1 MLANGRLSH
10 RRVQCM
16 RRREFIAGLGGAAA
30 CPLVAH
36 AHQQMPTIGFLNLN
50 LVDNFL
56 AGFRQNL
63 KEFGYVEGQNVAIQ
77 YTSAQGRFDDLP
89 RLATDL
95 VDRKVSLIVAGD
107 IASALAVRAAS
118 SNVILIFLVGADPV
132 KLGLVNNLNRPSGN
146 ATGIAWFIS
155 QLEAKRIG
163 LLHELRPDV
172 TNVAVLLNPNFPPSR
187 DQLRDIQDAMDRLG
201 VRLVLATVNAEAEL
215 DTAFTMLGQ
224 SGAKALLVAASPFF
238 YLNSEKIISLASR
251 YTIPAMYE
259 HRDFATA
266 GGLMSYGTNVS
277 EMYGLL
283 GIYVGRILK
292 GEKPA
297 DLPVAQ
303 ATKFEFVINLKTAK
317 ALGLE
322 IPPRLLAQADEVIE

>member
-1 MLANGRLSH
+1 MK
-10 RRVQCM
+10 
-16 RRREFIAGLGGAAA
+16 RREFIAALGGAAA
-30 CPLVAH
+30 WPLVGRAQ
-36 AHQQMPTIGFLNLN
+36 QQMPTIGFLSLN
-50 LVDNFL
+50 PVDNFL
-56 AGFRQNL
+56 TVFRQNL
-63 KEFGYVEGQNVAIQ
+63 KAVGYVEGQNVAIQ
-77 YTSAQGRFDDLP
+77 YTSAQGRFDDLR

-95 VDRKVSLIVAGD
+95 VDRKVPLIVAGD

-118 SNVILIFLVGADPV
+118 SDAIIVFLVGADPV
-132 KLGLVNNLNRPSGN
+132 KLGLVNSLNRPNGN
-146 ATGIAWFIS
+146 ATGIAWFIA

-172 TNVAVLLNPNFPPSR
+172 PTVAALLNPNFPPFR
-187 DQLRDIQDAMDRLG
+187 DQLRDIQDAVDRLG
-201 VRLVLATVNAEAEL
+201 VKLLVATVNVESEF
-215 DTAFTMLGQ
+215 DTAFTMLSQ

-251 YTIPAMYE
+251 YAIPAMYE

-266 GGLMSYGTNVS
+266 GGLMSYGTNIS

-303 ATKFEFVINLKTAK
+303 ATKFEFVVNLKTAK

-322 IPPRLLAQADEVIE
+322 IPPQLLASANEVIE

>member
-1 MLANGRLSH
+1 
-10 RRVQCM
+10 VK
-16 RRREFIAGLGGAAA
+16 RREFIAGLGGAAVW
-30 CPLVAH
+30 PLVGRTQ
-36 AHQQMPTIGFLNLN
+36 QQMPTIGFLSLN
-50 LVDNFL
+50 PVDNFL
-56 AGFRQNL
+56 TVFRQNL
-63 KEFGYVEGQNVAIQ
+63 KAVGYVEGHNVSIQ
-77 YTSAQGRFDDLP
+77 YTSAQGRFDDLR

-95 VDRKVSLIVAGD
+95 VDRKVPLIVAGD

-118 SNVILIFLVGADPV
+118 SDAIIVFLVGADPV
-132 KLGLVNNLNRPSGN
+132 KLGLVNSLNRPNGN
-146 ATGIAWFIS
+146 ATGIAWFIA

-172 TNVAVLLNPNFPPSR
+172 PTVAALLNPNFPPFR
-187 DQLRDIQDAMDRLG
+187 DQLRDIQDAVDRLG
-201 VRLVLATVNAEAEL
+201 VKLLVATVNVESEF
-215 DTAFTMLGQ
+215 DTAFTMLSQ

-251 YTIPAMYE
+251 YAIPAMYE

-266 GGLMSYGTNVS
+266 GGLMSYGTNIS

-303 ATKFEFVINLKTAK
+303 ATKFEFVVNLKTAK

-322 IPPRLLAQADEVIE
+322 IPPQLLASANEVIE